1 MGRESLVQRARA
13 MGSVIVDRLAWP
25 GRGEPGRVFQDPVTM
40 ARTFTYLFGAG
51 ATLLLVSLTLPHS
64 PDRDTAGLL
73 AVTVAAYASAIGFLA
88 IYDRLPVWAFQAAPL
103 WGTILISLC
112 VYFGGPEAAAPPF
125 RPPTADST
133 SLHYVCCYK
142 GPTRS

>member
-1 MGRESLVQRARA
+1 MNRASLSHRAAGTGRILA
-13 MGSVIVDRLAWP
+13 DRIAWRE
-25 GRGEPGRVFQDPVTM
+25 RGEPIRVFEDPATM

-88 IYDRLPVWAFQAAPL
+88 IYDRLPVWTFQAAPL
-103 WGTILISLC
+103 CGTILISLC
-112 VYFGGPEAAAPPF
+112 VYFGGPVAADA
-125 RPPTADST
+125 
-133 SLHYVCCYK
+133 
-142 GPTRS
+142 